1 MNMLGK
7 NQIKYKKLSKILA
20 AIDGSEQSMH
30 ATDFAISIATKYE
43 AELIALYVF
52 YSEIGYAYASYL
64 SKVEDSPSMAAIL
77 DSAKH
82 EANQWFNA
90 INNKIAQVIST
101 SDKNG
106 YDIKINSD
114 VIVTSTSIS
123 AAIID
128 YAMHNMVNLIVIGT
142 RGRSGIKKL
151 LLGSVASEVTRD
163 SRCPV
168 LVVR

>member
-1 MNMLGK
+1 MT
-7 NQIKYKKLSKILA
+7 LA

-82 EANQWFNA
+82 EANQWSKHKWDVMIGLNSLKFILMA
-90 INNKIAQVIST
+90 I
-101 SDKNG
+101 
-106 YDIKINSD
+106 
-114 VIVTSTSIS
+114 
-123 AAIID
+123 
-128 YAMHNMVNLIVIGT
+128 
-142 RGRSGIKKL
+142 
-151 LLGSVASEVTRD
+151 
-163 SRCPV
+163 
-168 LVVR
+168 